1 MPTGFSLTKELAF
14 SGSAPKVMP
23 RFIPAFNFTF
33 AAGIKGK
40 TNNAAPAAFQRQN
53 YNPIKH
59 L

>member
-1 MPTGFSLTKELAF
+1 
-14 SGSAPKVMP
+14 MP